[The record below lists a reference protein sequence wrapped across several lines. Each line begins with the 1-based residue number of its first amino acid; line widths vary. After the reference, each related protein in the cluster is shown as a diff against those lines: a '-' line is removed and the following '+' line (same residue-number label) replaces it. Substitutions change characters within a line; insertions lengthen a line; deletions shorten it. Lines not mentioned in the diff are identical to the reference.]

1 MEKYIIST
9 LLNNLTIEQFLMQP
23 SSGCTMFCIMT
34 SILPNGGAIYDA
46 PNIRK
51 GAIYDAPKNR
61 EGAIFDAYKVE
72 KNFNFWQR
80 IYFIFIY
87 VHFLF
92 LLRHNIP
99 KVRSDAIYDAPKITS
114 GAICDAPQVRSG
126 AIFDAPHQVA
136 SEIALQLCHLIK
148 C

>member
-1 MEKYIIST
+1 
-9 LLNNLTIEQFLMQP
+9 MQP

-51 GAIYDAPKNR
+51 GAIYDAPKNK
-61 EGAIFDAYKVE
+61 EGAIFDANKVE
-72 KNFNFWQR
+72 KISIFWQR

-92 LLRHNIP
+92 LLRHNVP
-99 KVRSDAIYDAPKITS
+99 KVNSDAIYDAPKITS

-136 SEIALQLCHLIK
+136 SEIAL
-148 C
+148 

>member
-1 MEKYIIST
+1 MIFWFLYYRIRDYYFEVVAIFIIST

-72 KNFNFWQR
+72 KISIFGR
-80 IYFIFIY
+80 EFIS
-87 VHFLF
+87 FLF
-92 LLRHNIP
+92 M
-99 KVRSDAIYDAPKITS
+99 YT
-114 GAICDAPQVRSG
+114 
-126 AIFDAPHQVA
+126 FYFY
-136 SEIALQLCHLIK
+136 
-148 C
+148 

>member
-1 MEKYIIST
+1 MMHPISGRVQFMM
-9 LLNNLTIEQFLMQP
+9 LAKIGRVQFLMH
-23 SSGCTMFCIMT
+23 IK
-34 SILPNGGAIYDA
+34 L
-46 PNIRK
+46 K
-51 GAIYDAPKNR
+51 
-61 EGAIFDAYKVE
+61 

-92 LLRHNIP
+92 LLRHNVP
-99 KVRSDAIYDAPKITS
+99 KVNSDAIYDAPKITS

-126 AIFDAPHQVA
+126 AIFDAPHRVA

>member
-1 MEKYIIST
+1 
-9 LLNNLTIEQFLMQP
+9 MQP

-72 KNFNFWQR
+72 K
-80 IYFIFIY
+80 I
-87 VHFLF
+87 
-92 LLRHNIP
+92 
-99 KVRSDAIYDAPKITS
+99 
-114 GAICDAPQVRSG
+114 
-126 AIFDAPHQVA
+126 
-136 SEIALQLCHLIK
+136 
-148 C
+148 